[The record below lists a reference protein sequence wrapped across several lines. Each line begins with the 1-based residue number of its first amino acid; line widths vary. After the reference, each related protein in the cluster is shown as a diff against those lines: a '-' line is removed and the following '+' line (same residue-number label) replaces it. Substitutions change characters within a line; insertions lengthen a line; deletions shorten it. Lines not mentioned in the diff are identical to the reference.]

1 LVGAPVPVPSAWRN
15 PANPNPAERKSNLLF
30 LIPLPIS
37 IYNSYKPIVS
47 LLDRVLGWWKKY
59 QEDKHWREFYA
70 RLDRNKEGKFTKKEY
85 IQNIKVMQKEDR
97 NKNGPREG
105 RGKK

>member
-1 LVGAPVPVPSAWRN
+1 
-15 PANPNPAERKSNLLF
+15 
-30 LIPLPIS
+30 
-37 IYNSYKPIVS
+37 VS

-59 QEDKHWREFYA
+59 QEDKYWREFYA